1 MGNSIADIEKALSK
15 DGIQPVYL
23 VQGGERM
30 LVDQAVNKLLDAAIG
45 ESHDSMALTRLDLA
59 ESGTDSRVILS
70 HCQSLGLFTS
80 QTAVVLRAAELLD
93 KKTSDRDA
101 LGDYTKN
108 PNKNAVLILIAD
120 KLKAS
125 TKLVKGLKKAGC
137 VFTFDRLRSREV
149 PHWIEQESRRLG
161 HRINVDAAHLIADLV
176 GNDLLQLKLVVDLL
190 SLYVGP
196 ETTIEIT
203 AVEKCLCATRNHSVF
218 ELVDSVGEG
227 RRADA
232 LDHLHSM
239 LEHREPPLRI
249 LAMLIRHFRLLWLV
263 STHKEAGS
271 SLDAA
276 TRELKLHPF
285 QAKKFWRQADRFQ
298 VNHLKRSYERLFDA
312 DKQLKSSYFEHAIVM
327 ERLVMGLCVGKR

>member
-1 MGNSIADIEKALSK
+1 MGNHIGDLEKALANQ
-15 DGIQPVYL
+15 GVQPIYL
-23 VQGGERM
+23 VQGSERL

-45 ESHDSMALTRLDLA
+45 KDHDAMALTRLDMA
-59 ESGTDSRVILS
+59 ESGCDSRVILS
-70 HCQSLGLFTS
+70 HCQSLGLFTP

-93 KKTSDRDA
+93 KKATDRDA
-101 LGDYTKN
+101 LGEYAQS
-108 PNKNAVLILIAD
+108 PNQNAVLILIAE

-125 TKLVKGLKKAGC
+125 TKLVKHLKKNGC
-137 VFTFDRLRSREV
+137 VFTFDRLKSREV
-149 PHWIEQESRRLG
+149 PRWIEQEAGRLG
-161 HRINVDAAHLIADLV
+161 HRIQIDAAHLVADLV

-196 ETTIEIT
+196 NASIGLD
-203 AVEKCLCATRNHSVF
+203 AVETCLCATRNHSVF

-232 LDHLHSM
+232 LSHLHAM

-263 STHKEAGS
+263 STYKEAGS
-271 SLDAA
+271 SLDDT

-285 QAKKFWRQADRFQ
+285 QAKKFWRQAQRFQ
-298 VNHLKRSYERLFDA
+298 VMHLKRSYERLFEA
-312 DKQLKSSYFEHAIVM
+312 DKQLKSSVFDPPIVM
-327 ERLVMGLCVGKR
+327 ERLVMGLCIGKR